1 MTSCTASF
9 SLPATNAPVLITG
22 DKNTSPK
29 VLSIS
34 PKEDHYSH
42 SYKHISQPGVDFQQ
56 VLSGSGGVSISRVS
70 KLFLQEPDS
79 KSLRFCRQCG
89 LYQHCS
95 TLCPKAAVD
104 NTSTNGCGHGDPMNL
119 NLQKEATETSLVV
132 QWLRICLPVQVT
144 PGPGNKIPHAMEQ
157 LSPCALT
164 PELTV

>member
-9 SLPATNAPVLITG
+9 SLPATDAPVLITW

-29 VLSIS
+29 VFSIS

-56 VLSGSGGVSISRVS
+56 MLSESGGVYQESANFFC
-70 KLFLQEPDS
+70 KEPDS
-79 KSLRFCRQCG
+79 KSLRFCRHCG
-89 LYQHCS
+89 LCQHCS

-104 NTSTNGCGHGDPMNL
+104 NTSTNGCGLGDPMNL

-132 QWLRICLPVQVT
+132 QWLRICLPMQVI